1 MMRGMDMVYS
11 NGLMELFMKDSGL
24 IIEQKALVFF
34 GMLRVMSIKEILKLI
49 RLAVMEFIYML
60 MEADMKGNGLTMFR
74 KDREKKLGQMELN
87 TLDNIKMV

>member
-1 MMRGMDMVYS
+1 MVYS

>member
-24 IIEQKALVFF
+24 IIEQKVLVFF

-74 KDREKKLGQMELN
+74 KDREKKLGQMEQN

>member
-1 MMRGMDMVYS
+1 MIGGMDMAYS

-24 IIEQKALVFF
+24 IIEQKDLVFF
-34 GMLRVMSIKEILKLI
+34 GMQRVMSIKEILRLI

-60 MEADMKGNGLTMFR
+60 MEADTKENGLMMFR